1 MNSKKLSIRL
11 GAIISTAIFFLVPLL
26 SSPVA
31 AAGTGTYN
39 CFADTDNTPG
49 GPTAQAACPP
59 PYTIS
64 GLGANMATFTCT
76 YTFIDSNSAGTGS
89 NHRATLTVSP
99 PGPAT
104 GQASTGWVFIVA
116 NGGTVSG
123 TISVGPLAYT
133 PPTSWS
139 VTLEVWCWDLAS
151 GGAPAY
157 ATVTVTVTG

>member
-76 YTFIDSNSAGTGS
+76 YTFIDSYPTPGTGS

-123 TISVGPLAYT
+123 TISVGPLPYT
-133 PPTSWS
+133 PPASWS
-139 VTLEVWCWDLAS
+139 VTLEVWCNDVFS
-151 GGAPAY
+151 GNTAY